1 MKKILGLLA
10 LAGVM
15 TLAGCNTEEP
25 NMPGN
30 QGGEAQAYINVKVS
44 MAGLSTRADNTDNT
58 DQDFAYGTDDENA
71 VKSLILGFYGENGAC
86 LELVTVPV
94 TGGTPHATGG
104 NVAVD
109 EPVMVGVSENTAK
122 SATDLVA
129 FVNVS
134 FSDLVEGTANKT
146 LDDIQ
151 SATLASYNP
160 SNGFA
165 MTNSGYY
172 GPGYVNTTAVNSIEK
187 ANPSFYKIGEE
198 PAEMVQIYVERVA
211 AKVALT
217 TIGEVNDYP
226 AYLYDDTE
234 VQLSFTPNK
243 WGVQATAKKSYLVKQ
258 NTIEDPAAWMKSP
271 NNSQNINN
279 YRSYWATSWG
289 YNETD
294 PVFLPSGDPEEYN
307 KILDETETLLDYTTY
322 GELANTIAAS
332 DETPY
337 ASEAVDYVLE
347 NTFPASRLNTKD
359 LPGANVVAKLGYNP
373 WSAVTSIVLAGTYT
387 VTYGDD
393 YEGDKSFEEGADF
406 YLLPKAKLDPDDQK
420 FKIVQ
425 QILTEDQAIAA
436 MLALASYIT
445 NEDNTALT
453 AEDVNLATY
462 YAGENKENPA
472 NSRYLQLNESA
483 DAEDT
488 YYKINGVS
496 GKTVEEVNEE
506 LLKIGP
512 AKLYA
517 GGKAFFYI
525 PLKHYYATE
534 TNAQYLPLD
543 DVVEGNYGIVR
554 NNWYSLSVNKISG
567 LGTGVGSDEDIPV
580 PDPEEDAYAIDAVLN
595 VLQWHMRN
603 QSVDL

>member
-10 LAGVM
+10 LAGAM

-25 NMPGN
+25 NLPGDL
-30 QGGEAQAYINVKVS
+30 GGDAQAYINVKVS
-44 MAGLSTRADNTDNT
+44 MAGLSTRADNTNNL
-58 DQDFAYGTDDENA
+58 DQDFAYGTDEENA
-71 VKSLILGFYGENGAC
+71 VKSLILGFYGETGDC

-94 TGGTPHATGG
+94 TGGTSHTSPG

-109 EPVMVGVSENTAK
+109 EPVMVGVSDNTAK

-134 FSDLVEGTANKT
+134 FNDLVKDGTANKT
-146 LDDIQ
+146 LEEIQ
-151 SATLASYNP
+151 STTLASYNP

-172 GPGYVNTTAVNSIEK
+172 GTGYVNTTAVNSIEK
-187 ANPSFYKIGEE
+187 ANPSFYKIGGD

-217 TIGEVNDYP
+217 TIGEVSDYP
-226 AYLYDDTE
+226 AYLADDTE
-234 VQLSFTPNK
+234 VQLSFTPNT
-243 WGVQATAKKSYLVKQ
+243 WGVQATSKESYLVKL
-258 NTIEDPAAWMKSP
+258 NTIEEPAAWMKEGAT
-271 NNSQNINN
+271 NF
-279 YRSYWATSWG
+279 RSYWATSWG
-289 YNETD
+289 YGEKN
-294 PVFLPSGDPEEYN
+294 PKRFLPSGDAEY
-307 KILDETETLLDYTTY
+307 KETLETLLDYTTY
-322 GELANTIAAS
+322 GDLDNAITASENNT
-332 DETPY
+332 Y
-337 ASEAVDYVLE
+337 ASAAVDYVLE
-347 NTFPASRLNTKD
+347 NTFPASRLNTEGKE
-359 LPGANVVAKLGYNP
+359 GANVVAKLGYNP

-393 YEGDKSFEEGADF
+393 YEGEKSFGEGADF
-406 YLLPKAKLDPDDQK
+406 YLLPKAKLDPADQK

-425 QILTEDQAIAA
+425 QILTKDQAVAA

-445 NEDNTALT
+445 NEDNSALT
-453 AEDVNLATY
+453 AEDVNLETY
-462 YAGENKENPA
+462 YAGENNENPA
-472 NSRYLQLNESA
+472 NSRYLQLNEE
-483 DAEDT
+483 AEGT
-488 YYKINGVS
+488 YKINGVS
-496 GKTVEEVNEE
+496 GKTVEEVNKE

-525 PLKHYYATE
+525 PLKHYYAAE

-543 DVVEGNYGIVR
+543 EVVEGNYGIVR
-554 NNWYSLSVNKISG
+554 NNWYSLSVNKITG
-567 LGTGVGSDEDIPV
+567 LGTGVGGDDDIPV

>member
-10 LAGVM
+10 LAGAM

-25 NMPGN
+25 NLPGDL
-30 QGGEAQAYINVKVS
+30 GGDAQAYINVKVS
-44 MAGLSTRADNTDNT
+44 MAGLSTRADNTDNL
-58 DQDFAYGTDDENA
+58 DRNQDFAYGTDEENA
-71 VKSLILGFYGENGAC
+71 VKSLILGFYGETGAC

-94 TGGTPHATGG
+94 TGGTSHATGE

-109 EPVMVGVSENTAK
+109 EPVMVGVSDNTAK

-134 FSDLVEGTANKT
+134 FNDLVKDGTANKT
-146 LDDIQ
+146 LAEIQ
-151 SATLASYNP
+151 STTLASYNP

-172 GPGYVNTTAVNSIEK
+172 GTGYVNTTAVNSIEK
-187 ANPSFYKIGEE
+187 ENPSFYKIGGE

-217 TIGEVNDYP
+217 TIGEVSDYP
-226 AYLYDDTE
+226 AYLADDTE
-234 VQLSFTPNK
+234 VQLSFTPNT
-243 WGVQATAKKSYLVKQ
+243 WGVQATSKESYLVKQ
-258 NTIEDPAAWMKSP
+258 NTAIAESADWMETGAA
-271 NNSQNINN
+271 NF
-279 YRSYWATSWG
+279 RSYWATSWG
-289 YNETD
+289 YDVEE
-294 PVFLPSGDPEEYN
+294 PVLLPSGDAAY
-307 KILDETETLLDYTTY
+307 KETLGETLLDYTTY
-322 GELANTIAAS
+322 GDLANTIAAS
-332 DETPY
+332 GTTY
-337 ASEAVDYVLE
+337 ASTAVDYVLE

-393 YEGDKSFEEGADF
+393 YEGEKSFEEGADF
-406 YLLPKAKLDPDDQK
+406 YLLPKAKLDPVEQK

-425 QILTEDQAIAA
+425 QILTEAQAVDA

-453 AEDVNLATY
+453 ADDVNLETY
-462 YAGENKENPA
+462 YAGEDKENPA
-472 NSRYLQLNESA
+472 NSRYLQLNET
-483 DAEDT
+483 AEGT
-488 YYKINGVS
+488 YKINGVS
-496 GKTVEEVNEE
+496 GKTVEAVNEE

-525 PLKHYYATE
+525 PLKHYYAAE

-543 DVVEGNYGIVR
+543 EVVEGNYGIVR
-554 NNWYSLSVNKISG
+554 NNWYSLSVNKITG
-567 LGTGVGSDEDIPV
+567 LGTGVGGDDDIPV

>member
-71 VKSLILGFYGENGAC
+71 VKSLILGFYGNDTC

-94 TGGTPHATGG
+94 TGGTSHTTPG

-122 SATDLVA
+122 NATDLVA

-134 FSDLVEGTANKT
+134 FSDLVKDGTANKT
-146 LDDIQ
+146 LAEIQ
-151 SATLASYNP
+151 STTLASYNP

-172 GPGYVNTTAVNSIEK
+172 GDGYVNTTAVNSIEEE
-187 ANPSFYKIGEE
+187 NPSFYKIGEE

-217 TIGEVNDYP
+217 TIDEVNDYP

-234 VQLSFTPNK
+234 VQLSFTPNT
-243 WGVQATAKKSYLVKQ
+243 WGVQATAKESYLVKQ
-258 NTIEDPAAWMKSP
+258 NTAIAESADWMETGAAHF
-271 NNSQNINN
+271 
-279 YRSYWATSWG
+279 RSYWATSCG

-294 PVFLPSGDPEEYN
+294 PVFLPSGDAAY
-307 KILDETETLLDYTTY
+307 KETLGETLLDYTTY
-322 GELANTIAAS
+322 GDLANAIAAS
-332 DETPY
+332 GTTY
-337 ASEAVDYVLE
+337 ASTAVDYVLE
-347 NTFPASRLNTKD
+347 NTFPASRLNTEGKE
-359 LPGANVVAKLGYNP
+359 GANVVAKLGYNP

-393 YEGDKSFEEGADF
+393 YDGETSFTEGADF
-406 YLLPKAKLDPDDQK
+406 YLLPKAKLDPADQK

-425 QILTEDQAIAA
+425 QILTKDQAVDA

-445 NEDNTALT
+445 NEDNSALT
-453 AEDVNLATY
+453 ADDVNLETY
-462 YAGENKENPA
+462 YAGKDKENPA
-472 NSRYLQLNESA
+472 NSRYLQLNEN
-483 DAEDT
+483 AEGT
-488 YYKINGVS
+488 YKINGVS
-496 GKTVEEVNEE
+496 GKTVEAVNEE

-525 PLKHYYATE
+525 PLKHYYAAE

-543 DVVEGNYGIVR
+543 EVVEGNYGIVR
-554 NNWYSLSVNKISG
+554 NNWYSLSVNKITG
-567 LGTGVGSDEDIPV
+567 LGTGVGGDEDIPI

>member
-25 NMPGN
+25 NMPGT
-30 QGGEAQAYINVKVS
+30 QGGDAQAYINVKVS
-44 MAGLSTRADNTDNT
+44 MAGLSTRADNTNNT
-58 DQDFAYGTDDENA
+58 DQDFAYGTDEENA
-71 VKSLILGFYGENGAC
+71 VKSLILGFYGETGDC

-94 TGGTPHATGG
+94 TGGTSHETGE

-109 EPVMVGVSENTAK
+109 EPVMVGVSDNTAK

-134 FSDLVEGTANKT
+134 FNDLVKNGTANKT
-146 LDDIQ
+146 LAEIQ
-151 SATLASYNP
+151 STTLASYNP

-172 GPGYVNTTAVNSIEK
+172 GTGYVNTTAVNSIEK
-187 ANPSFYKIGEE
+187 EKPSFYKIGGE

-217 TIGEVNDYP
+217 TIGEVSDYP
-226 AYLYDDTE
+226 AYLADDTE
-234 VQLSFTPNK
+234 VQLSFTPNT
-243 WGVQATAKKSYLVKQ
+243 WGVQATAKESYLVKQ
-258 NTIEDPAAWMKSP
+258 NTIEEPADWMTSP
-271 NNSQNINN
+271 KNNF
-279 YRSYWATSWG
+279 RSYWATSYG
-289 YNETD
+289 YDVEE
-294 PVFLPSGDPEEYN
+294 PVLLPSGDAAY
-307 KILDETETLLDYTTY
+307 KETLGETLLDYTAY
-322 GELANTIAAS
+322 GDLDNVIAAAS
-332 DETPY
+332 GNTY
-337 ASEAVDYVLE
+337 ASTAVDYVLE

-359 LPGANVVAKLGYNP
+359 IPGANVVAKLGYNP

-393 YEGDKSFEEGADF
+393 YEGEKSFGEGANF
-406 YLLPKAKLDPDDQK
+406 YLLPKAKLDPADQK

-425 QILTEDQAIAA
+425 QILTEDQAVDA

-453 AEDVNLATY
+453 ADDVNLETY
-462 YAGENKENPA
+462 YAGEDKENPA
-472 NSRYLQLNESA
+472 NSRYLQLNET
-483 DAEDT
+483 AEGT
-488 YYKINGVS
+488 YKINGVS
-496 GKTVEEVNEE
+496 DKTVEDVNKE

-525 PLKHYYATE
+525 PLKHYYTEE

-543 DVVEGNYGIVR
+543 EVVEGNYGIVR
-554 NNWYSLSVNKISG
+554 NNWYSLSVNKITG
-567 LGTGVGSDEDIPV
+567 LGTGVGGDDDIPV